1 MFLNVVVH
9 KIFTDSKKGDKR
21 EIMKKNRWLIA
32 LSAIAIH
39 LSIGGAYAYSVYKKP
54 IVEQMGWSE
63 SNVTIAFTIMM
74 GLAGFMAALFGGL
87 VEKLG
92 PRKSAIVAAVLFGS
106 GQAGA
111 GVAIANDSVV
121 LYWLTYGMLSG
132 IGMGIGYIAPV
143 STLVKWFPDRRGLAT
158 GMAVL
163 GFGAGALL
171 TAPLA
176 ANLMEAV
183 GISTTYFILGA
194 SYFTLM
200 LLGASYIA
208 PPAGTLC
215 ANISKYGD
223 LGNKQVAREMF
234 AREAVKT
241 KHFWML
247 WAMHLVNVTAGI
259 MMISVASPMA
269 QEVVGL
275 SVGAAA
281 TMVGLMGLFN
291 GGGRLLWA
299 AASDYVG
306 RQNIFV
312 MFFTIQLI
320 IFAVLPFTTNTLL
333 FQLCIFFVVSFYGGG
348 FSNLPAFASDLFGTK
363 QLGVIHGYLLTTWSL
378 GGIFGP
384 QIVSLLKGATNSY
397 NTVFY
402 VFTGLMTISLL
413 ISLLLRSEVNKMNK
427 QQKEAKK
434 QVKVGDVS
442 TSA

>member
-1 MFLNVVVH
+1 
-9 KIFTDSKKGDKR
+9 
-21 EIMKKNRWLIA
+21 MKKNRWLIA

-54 IVEQMGWSE
+54 IVTEMGWSE

-92 PRKSAIVAAVLFGS
+92 PRKAAMVAAVLFGS

-111 GVAIANDSVV
+111 GFAIASDSIV

-163 GFGAGALL
+163 GFGAGALI
-171 TAPLA
+171 TAPVA
-176 ANLMEAV
+176 ANLMESV

-194 SYFTLM
+194 CYFTLM
-200 LLGASYIA
+200 MLGASYIA
-208 PPAGTLC
+208 PPKDAHAL
-215 ANISKYGD
+215 NISKYGD
-223 LGNKQVAREMF
+223 MKSSDLRELSARQ
-234 AREAVKT
+234 AVKT

-275 SVGAAA
+275 SVAGAA
-281 TMVGLMGLFN
+281 TMVGIMGLFN

-299 AASDYVG
+299 ASSDYVG

-312 MFFTIQLI
+312 VFFTVQLI
-320 IFAVLPFTTNTLL
+320 IFAVLPFTTNALL
-333 FQLCIFFVVSFYGGG
+333 FQLFIFLVVSFYGGG

-384 QIVSLLKGATNSY
+384 QLVSIIRNATNGY
-397 NTVFY
+397 NVVFY
-402 VFTGLMTISLL
+402 VFTGLMAVSLL
-413 ISLLLRSEVNKMNK
+413 ISLLLRSEVNKM
-427 QQKEAKK
+427 KK
-434 QVKVGDVS
+434 QFAKDKAVKVGDVS
-442 TSA
+442 TTA